1 MLLRAFENPRIRGGT
16 NAWWFESFLPENIDA
31 IRADAQKFQNNDGF
45 GGRETSDQ
53 GSGLASFVSP
63 QGVRREIVNKLWHG
77 ADPFAEAFCE
87 PALVDMQGWNSDHPY
102 FRELINAYRP
112 CVIAEIGVWKG
123 GSTIEIA
130 RQIKSNRIDAVVIAI
145 DTWLG
150 SWDHWFQDKW
160 LQEIGFKSGY
170 PSLYRK
176 FLSNVFYA
184 GAEDV
189 VVPLPLDS
197 ANAFHVLQRNG
208 IKLDFVHIDGA
219 HDYESVIA
227 DLRRWWSLLR
237 NG

>member
-1 MLLRAFENPRIRGGT
+1 M
-16 NAWWFESFLPENIDA
+16 
-31 IRADAQKFQNNDGF
+31 
-45 GGRETSDQ
+45 
-53 GSGLASFVSP
+53 
-63 QGVRREIVNKLWHG
+63 NKLWHG

-237 NG
+237 NGGILVADDYFIDGKTWPGVKRAVDEFLAETPHTDFDQRRGKCRAIKA